1 MKTRASAIA
10 VFMSAILVVLRDM
23 GDRSESSFTC
33 VAALPDFSEAKQM
46 NGQRDIDLDSIMTAL
61 PTYTTVG
68 ASALRARLES
78 PLANAS
84 ELQARQEQI
93 RHIKGIDA
101 SRIKALR
108 TILKETEA
116 DTQSVANATTDKRHA
131 EYYTQILWDPTSTF
145 AFLNRQGWLS
155 ELIVFF
161 RTIFLPG
168 VSIVLPLFILAAPI
182 VFYNVISKEP
192 LTLKSYF
199 NLLQTSLKKAM
210 PSVLGKPR
218 FEGTGGALEFGE
230 QFAHVGVSM
239 AMLGASIWNQVS
251 AALSLRAIVA
261 DMRRRADAVIA
272 FSAAATEL
280 GTLFGIAVTPV
291 TTTDQLGLFGETW
304 NSAAAVRTLM
314 AQAGELD
321 MLAAV
326 ASAKRICFPEY
337 TDSLAIKDLYHP
349 GIAPS
354 KRVYNSISMGG
365 PKKTHVLLTG
375 PNRGG
380 KSTLLKSLGSAV
392 LMAHT
397 VGVVFG
403 RRATV
408 PVFDNI
414 ISALSP
420 QDSVGKMS
428 LFEAEIEFAKEVRRL
443 KGSTFLMMD
452 EIFHGTNA
460 HDGVEAS
467 QVFLD
472 ELYETP
478 VYSVV
483 STHYMDLPKRY
494 GDTKVQNL
502 CMEAS
507 QGPDSLVY
515 TYRLTEGINKFSS
528 VREILRERG
537 LLL

>member
-23 GDRSESSFTC
+23 GHRSESSFTPTTSC

-46 NGQRDIDLDSIMTAL
+46 IGHRDIDLDSIMTAL

-68 ASALRARLES
+68 ATALRARLES

-93 RHIKGIDA
+93 RHIKGVDA

-108 TILKETEA
+108 TILNETEA
-116 DTQSVANATTDKRHA
+116 DTQSVADATTDKRHA
-131 EYYTQILWDPTSTF
+131 EYYTQILWDPASTF
-145 AFLNRQGWLS
+145 AFLNRLGWLS

-326 ASAKRICFPEY
+326 ASAKRICFPE
-337 TDSLAIKDLYHP
+337 
-349 GIAPS
+349 
-354 KRVYNSISMGG
+354 
-365 PKKTHVLLTG
+365 
-375 PNRGG
+375 
-380 KSTLLKSLGSAV
+380 
-392 LMAHT
+392 
-397 VGVVFG
+397 
-403 RRATV
+403 
-408 PVFDNI
+408 
-414 ISALSP
+414 
-420 QDSVGKMS
+420 
-428 LFEAEIEFAKEVRRL
+428 
-443 KGSTFLMMD
+443 
-452 EIFHGTNA
+452 
-460 HDGVEAS
+460 
-467 QVFLD
+467 
-472 ELYETP
+472 
-478 VYSVV
+478 
-483 STHYMDLPKRY
+483 
-494 GDTKVQNL
+494 
-502 CMEAS
+502 
-507 QGPDSLVY
+507 
-515 TYRLTEGINKFSS
+515 
-528 VREILRERG
+528 
-537 LLL
+537 